1 MSRLKTITKVHSK
14 YTVPRAAVDETIQ
27 LPNSKKDTGISSTPS
42 EKSSLAENDTKPPL
56 SIDNWKTASFLN
68 DLPISSL
75 KSDSKSGDSSDD
87 DFSDEFFLVGS
98 ENGCNKHMLIAE
110 DWEPIDLAQYDSSS
124 ESHGVGKKGSID
136 LVQTN
141 DWKLD
146 LLVDDGIM
154 PVTSPSDQHK
164 ISNDIQMND
173 LPMISSSNEEKDTS
187 SHTLQDNTTNLHER
201 KGLNGGGDGDGD
213 GDNCV
218 ALLGDRQDDHFIEN
232 EHSLPEN
239 LMEDVKDLVSDDITN
254 PGEMRNQ
261 KFVAPSV
268 ERVDCENSR
277 SSSPDCEE
285 VATNLTRMRNWKL
298 DDLSFENI
306 KMKNSDTSVN
316 CVASSS
322 TNIGTSDWSL
332 DNLSYE
338 ETIDNCPD
346 SMTADTD
353 KAILVTSDLRF
364 DDYIDSDKNCESDE
378 EEFPDEFFL
387 FAKPD
392 DKTKCFIATKDLYP
406 DDIVGCDEDE
416 EEFPDEFFLFAN
428 PDDETKRF
436 IATKDLHP
444 EDLVSYDDVINSP
457 NSDVM
462 LPGDQSDIV
471 TESPEDLNS
480 DETDEDVVDDTVN
493 SVNSNALTLIFLS
506 IAFVLP
512 CILLRSS

>member
-1 MSRLKTITKVHSK
+1 M
-14 YTVPRAAVDETIQ
+14 
-27 LPNSKKDTGISSTPS
+27 
-42 EKSSLAENDTKPPL
+42 
-56 SIDNWKTASFLN
+56 
-68 DLPISSL
+68 
-75 KSDSKSGDSSDD
+75 
-87 DFSDEFFLVGS
+87 
-98 ENGCNKHMLIAE
+98 
-110 DWEPIDLAQYDSSS
+110 
-124 ESHGVGKKGSID
+124 
-136 LVQTN
+136 
-141 DWKLD
+141 
-146 LLVDDGIM
+146 
-154 PVTSPSDQHK
+154 
-164 ISNDIQMND
+164 
-173 LPMISSSNEEKDTS
+173 
-187 SHTLQDNTTNLHER
+187 
-201 KGLNGGGDGDGD
+201 NGGGDGDGD

-306 KMKNSDTSVN
+306 KMKNSDTSVK

-392 DKTKCFIATKDLYP
+392 DKTKCFIATKDL
-406 DDIVGCDEDE
+406 
-416 EEFPDEFFLFAN
+416 
-428 PDDETKRF
+428 
-436 IATKDLHP
+436 HP